1 MKQLLDRF
9 SLLLT
14 IVILAGCGKS
24 PAPAAPDPLLAVVRA
39 QADALNRKD
48 LDATMNALDPA
59 SPGYAQ
65 VKDMTAKIFQT
76 YDLRYTLSD
85 LRVESVNNDEAHVHF
100 VQLTE
105 KVSGPAFRN
114 NRVEGTH
121 TLLKRN
127 GVWRIANT
135 QAAKVDYLDK

>member
-1 MKQLLDRF
+1 MKLLLDRL
-9 SLLLT
+9 SLVLVL
-14 IVILAGCGKS
+14 VILAGCSKS
-24 PAPAAPDPLLAVVRA
+24 STPAAPDPILAVVRA

-48 LDATMNALDPA
+48 LDATMNALDPQ
-59 SPGYAQ
+59 SPGYGQ

-85 LRVESVNNDEAHVHF
+85 VALVSVNNDEAHVHF

-121 TLLKRN
+121 TLKKRN
-127 GVWRIANT
+127 GVWKITDT